1 MNTCPYCQAATRQ
14 SKAGQTESGSQR
26 YQCQQCK
33 RRYTPQPKTQ
43 GYPDSVREQ
52 AVRMYVDGLN
62 YRRSGRLLGV
72 DHVRVMN
79 WVRAH
84 ASQLPS
90 APPQPDKA
98 DVIEMDELYTRIGP
112 KRDKKTGSTSSL

>member
-1 MNTCPYCQAATRQ
+1 MNTCPYCQGTTGQ
-14 SKAGQTESGSQR
+14 NKAGLTESGSQR
-26 YQCQQCK
+26 YQCQACK

-52 AVRMYVDGLN
+52 AVKMYVDGIN
-62 YRRSGRLLGV
+62 YRRIGRLLGV
-72 DHVRVMN
+72 DHVSVMN

-90 APPQPDKA
+90 SPPVPNKA
-98 DVIEMDELYTRIGP
+98 TVIEMDELYTRIGS
-112 KRDKKTGSTSSL
+112 KRDKKTGST